1 MRNHTSTYVVSTD
14 LTQEVLAET
23 PTAAPAA
30 RKRLFFM
37 SWNAG
42 GGARQ
47 LPTDVLEEKAY
58 EFFAIQEAHVEQM
71 RQLGTTHNFV
81 FQENQ
86 CIVALFPHEVE
97 LIAHKSTNMISWLV
111 AEIYFEQPHLGLT
124 SLVVMSINL
133 SCKHAKRVSGLSTLA
148 DALDAAMLDC
158 LHAGRPSLDIVCGN
172 INMAPPPL
180 SCVYKCPSRASA
192 APAASSRA
200 AAPRCSSA
208 PLLLCDLACCVVLP
222 SLLSRC
228 AAFPRLERIE
238 PSVVEGRH
246 LRCL

>member
-1 MRNHTSTYVVSTD
+1 MV
-14 LTQEVLAET
+14 
-23 PTAAPAA
+23 
-30 RKRLFFM
+30 
-37 SWNAG
+37 
-42 GGARQ
+42 
-47 LPTDVLEEKAY
+47 
-58 EFFAIQEAHVEQM
+58 
-71 RQLGTTHNFV
+71 
-81 FQENQ
+81 
-86 CIVALFPHEVE
+86 
-97 LIAHKSTNMISWLV
+97 SWLV
-111 AEIYFEQPHLGLT
+111 AEIYLEQPHLGLT

-172 INMAPPPL
+172 MNMARLPL
-180 SCVYKCPSRASA
+180 SSFLYKCPSRASA

-208 PLLLCDLACCVVLP
+208 PLLLCALACCVVLP

-238 PSVVEGRH
+238 LSVVEGRH